1 MAPPVPATQPS
12 HRLRRAYGVHLPHR
26 PPLPRHS
33 QQNRASHPLPTP
45 ETKPAVSPAQAGEE
59 GADALYHLFAVVIH
73 VGSGPSMGHYV
84 CMVKSH
90 DHWLLFDDDIVEVR
104 VRAAVRVRRGPRDSR
119 LAQPAACSLPA
130 GPREVPRCT
139 VTHKLGRLEVRDNSK
154 K

>member
-1 MAPPVPATQPS
+1 M
-12 HRLRRAYGVHLPHR
+12 
-26 PPLPRHS
+26 
-33 QQNRASHPLPTP
+33 
-45 ETKPAVSPAQAGEE
+45 
-59 GADALYHLFAVVIH
+59 
-73 VGSGPSMGHYV
+73 